1 MYSLFGSL
9 IINYMY
15 KSFQFAKLENFII
28 SQMAKNTDFW
38 SNVQK
43 LKKMDKYRTTKAMF
57 YHKLRCSHVATP
69 LIV

>member
-9 IINYMY
+9 IINYVY
-15 KSFQFAKLENFII
+15 KSFQFAKLDNFII
-28 SQMAKNTDFW
+28 SQMAKILNFW
-38 SNVQK
+38 SNVLN
-43 LKKMDKYRTTKAMF
+43 LKKMDKYSTTTAMF